1 MKRQLISISIKI
13 LNIKCHLRQVF
24 LAKQTVHL
32 LTHNL
37 SSAFSIHLDHISLIH
52 IIEGPQ
58 SAEDEENTIH
68 SSIRDHQK
76 DTSTPHF
83 SPINTYR
90 QQSTSATS
98 NSDDSPV
105 FPQTKKHSSRSMTN
119 KKRMFYNQ
127 ETSTQA
133 DQLTLILRIR
143 RPFSE
148 RMFSHRYK
156 EQKNPVDCQ

>member
-127 ETSTQA
+127 ETSIQA
-133 DQLTLILRIR
+133 NQQGYFKKLMNCFR
-143 RPFSE
+143 RKIVN
-148 RMFSHRYK
+148 R
-156 EQKNPVDCQ
+156 VDRFEH

>member
-1 MKRQLISISIKI
+1 M
-13 LNIKCHLRQVF
+13 
-24 LAKQTVHL
+24 
-32 LTHNL
+32 
-37 SSAFSIHLDHISLIH
+37 H

-58 SAEDEENTIH
+58 SAEGEENTIH
-68 SSIRDHQK
+68 SSIINHQK
-76 DTSTPHF
+76 DISTPHF

-127 ETSTQA
+127 ETSIQA
-133 DQLTLILRIR
+133 NQQGYFKKLMNCFR
-143 RPFSE
+143 RKIVN
-148 RMFSHRYK
+148 R
-156 EQKNPVDCQ
+156 VDRFEH